1 MLRKSTDR
9 ELRILILEDFS
20 PDAELMERE
29 LHKAKIAFSSKRVLT
44 KEGFLKE
51 IKDFVPNVI
60 LADYT
65 LPQFNALEALRLLK
79 EHKIDMPFILVT
91 GSQSEE
97 VAVECMKEG
106 ADDYI
111 LKSSLKRLP
120 SALLNALEKKE
131 AEWEREKAEAELR
144 QSFEKLRSA
153 MEGTIQAMALTAEM
167 RDPYI
172 AGHQR
177 RVAQLACA
185 IAKEMG
191 LPEEQIEGIR
201 MAGIIHDIGKIYVP
215 GEILSRPSQLTEI
228 EFSLIKTHAKVG
240 YDILRTID
248 FPYPVA
254 QIVFQHHERMDGSGY
269 PSGLRGQEILIEA
282 RVLGVADV
290 VEAIASHRPYRPAL
304 GIDKALEEI
313 SQKRGILYDPTV
325 VDACLKLFT
334 EKAFKFE

>member
-1 MLRKSTDR
+1 MDSKV
-9 ELRILILEDFS
+9 RILILEDFP
-20 PDAELMERE
+20 PDAKLMEYE
-29 LHKAKIAFSSKRVLT
+29 LHEAEIAFTSKRVLT
-44 KEGFLKE
+44 KEAFLKE
-51 IKDFVPNVI
+51 LKDFTPNVI

-65 LPQFNALEALRLLK
+65 LPQFNALDALRLLK
-79 EHKIDMPFILVT
+79 QRRIDVPFILVT

-97 VAVECMKEG
+97 VAVECIKKG

-120 SALLNALEKKE
+120 SAVLNALEKKE
-131 AEWEREKAEAELR
+131 AEGGREKAEAELR
-144 QSFEKLRSA
+144 QSYEKLQSA
-153 MEGTIQAMALTAEM
+153 MEGTLKAMALTAEM
-167 RDPYI
+167 RDPYT

-191 LPEEQIEGIR
+191 LPKEQVEGIR
-201 MAGIIHDIGKIYVP
+201 MAGVIHDVGKIHVP
-215 GEILSRPSQLTEI
+215 AEILSKPGQLTGT
-228 EFSLIKTHAKVG
+228 EFSLIKTHSRVAH
-240 YDILRTID
+240 DILKSIE

-254 QIVFQHHERMDGSGY
+254 QIILQHHERMDGSGY
-269 PSGLRGQEILIEA
+269 TSGLKGQQILIEA

-290 VEAIASHRPYRPAL
+290 VEAIVSHRPYRPSL

-325 VDACLKLFT
+325 VDACLRLFT